1 MGQSMSDDRIL
12 NKKKTR
18 IYYEFDYSYVQ
29 LETKNFKN
37 KERQWPRICL
47 FNYLQKYKNKK
58 LKTKFI
64 VGY

>member
-29 LETKNFKN
+29 LETKKFQKQRKAMTKN
-37 KERQWPRICL
+37 L
-47 FNYLQKYKNKK
+47 F
-58 LKTKFI
+58 I
-64 VGY
+64 